1 LRFLTLVVIGVGLL
15 AHSAAGQPT
24 HDARVPIQARALEE
38 ARDFSGA
45 VRLLAPHV
53 REHPEDAR
61 AWQALAQNLY
71 WAGNVAAARAEFDL
85 ATARHPHDT
94 HLRVAYGR
102 MLVDLN
108 EGPAATEVLVPVRA
122 GGDSSAVGEAE
133 RLLGT
138 LAYWR
143 GDVSAA
149 ERQFRRSLELD
160 SGDRDALRR
169 LDEIRDQRR
178 PWLKVAGGLQSD
190 SQGIEGRGLSAEF
203 GLSLTPQQ
211 SAGVRVSSRRFELED
226 VGGGTSAHEA
236 AISHRA
242 YWPALRLETD
252 LAAGLL
258 SRAPLG
264 RADWTGRAGLGVRLG
279 RGFTLTA
286 AAQRAAYFYTEASLY
301 EPVTTSTASLG
312 LAWADRSGWSAHA
325 GAYRTAFPDDNAQQR
340 VSLRVL
346 APVASGAWGGVRAGY
361 VFDYQHAEDSRYT
374 LALGGPS
381 RPRSSPPAEGHYAPY
396 YTPNRLHAH
405 SASWAL
411 ELRPHRRVSV
421 HGGGSYGFFAVEQA
435 PYVYLSGPGG
445 AYVRDFYEN
454 RFTPWEAQGSVQ
466 LHVGPSATIGL
477 EVGHMRLAYYDATH
491 AGLTLRYRFP

>member
-1 LRFLTLVVIGVGLL
+1 LRFLTLVVTGVVLL
-15 AHSAAGQPT
+15 AQAATGQPPPAPLVS
-24 HDARVPIQARALEE
+24 DQVRALEE
-38 ARDFSGA
+38 ARDFAGA
-45 VRLLAPHV
+45 IRLLAPHV
-53 REHPEDAR
+53 REHPEDGR

-71 WAGNVAAARAEFDL
+71 WAGNVAAARAEFER
-85 ATARHPHDT
+85 AIAFHPHDA
-94 HLRVAYGR
+94 HLRLAFGR
-102 MLVDLN
+102 VLVDLN
-108 EGPAATEVLVPVRA
+108 EARAAEAILSPVA
-122 GGDSSAVGEAE
+122 GGVASAAGGAE

-143 GDVSAA
+143 GDLSAA
-149 ERQFRRSLELD
+149 ERHLRRALD
-160 SGDRDALRR
+160 LDAGDRDALR
-169 LDEIRDQRR
+169 LLVELRDHRR

-190 SQGIEGRGLSAEF
+190 SQGIQGRGLSAEF

-211 SAGVRVSSRRFELED
+211 SAGVRVSSRRFELAD

-236 AISHRA
+236 AMSHRA

-258 SRAPLG
+258 SRTPG
-264 RADWTGRAGLGVRLG
+264 GGADWTGRAGLGVRLG
-279 RGFTLTA
+279 RGLTLTA
-286 AAQRAAYFYTEASLY
+286 AAERAAYFYTEASLY
-301 EPVTTSTASLG
+301 EPVMTAAASLS
-312 LAWADRSGWSAHA
+312 LVWATRNGWSAH
-325 GAYRTAFPDDNAQQR
+325 GGVYRTAFPDDNAQQR

-361 VFDYQHAEDSRYT
+361 AFDYQHAEDSRYT

-435 PYVYLSGPGG
+435 PYVYLSRPGG
-445 AYVRDFYEN
+445 PYVRDFYEN

-466 LHVGPSATIGL
+466 FHAGPSATVGL
-477 EVGHMRLAYYDATH
+477 EASHMRVAYYDATR